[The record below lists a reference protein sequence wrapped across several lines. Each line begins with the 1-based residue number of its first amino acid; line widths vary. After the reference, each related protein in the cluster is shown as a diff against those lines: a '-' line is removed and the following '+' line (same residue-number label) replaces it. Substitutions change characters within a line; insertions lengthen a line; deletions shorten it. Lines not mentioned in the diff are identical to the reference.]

1 MEAQDNKQLALQKA
15 ISSHEQAVAGL
26 TDLMGELPEEGYRRM
41 LTRLEENL
49 LELHAVAQS
58 SKPGDHL

>member
-15 ISSHEQAVAGL
+15 ISSHQQAAAGL

-41 LTRLEENL
+41 LARLEENL
-49 LELHAVAQS
+49 LELHAISQS
-58 SKPGDHL
+58 SKPGDEL